1 MRRAILATFTA
12 GSALGLAACAHDDFH
27 DAPGYAPYGSYA
39 YAGRAWAER
48 RPYEGDLTGPGVAML
63 DPWLRETAEGR
74 AIVTLGFHAAAEG
87 FVSEAIA
94 DRANIWFRYYA
105 DSDRDMR
112 ITDPEIRTALVSAAG
127 RFVRR

>member
-1 MRRAILATFTA
+1 MRRMILALSFA
-12 GSALGLAACAHDDFH
+12 AAAFGLAACAHDDFH
-27 DAPGYAPYGSYA
+27 DVPSYAAYGPYA
-39 YAGRAWAER
+39 YAGHAWADR
-48 RPYEGDLTGPGVAML
+48 RPYDGDLRGPGVAML

-94 DRANIWFRYYA
+94 DRANIWFRHYA
-105 DSDRDMR
+105 DSDGDMR